1 MHRGHCGNTEVT
13 VIVVRK
19 SPPVTHADHP
29 GNTEVGGRGAG
40 EAGGGRGGRRGELGG
55 RRGRG
60 HMYENN
66 EQLTRQ
72 ALTKLPSVLVNMYE
86 EKMGTMGLN
95 PQGDSEQLEMMGRP

>member
-40 EAGGGRGGRRGELGG
+40 EVGGAGRAAGGAGGGGGGG
-55 RRGRG
+55 GT
-60 HMYENN
+60 NN
-66 EQLTRQ
+66 EQLTGQ

-86 EKMGTMGLN
+86 ETMGTMGLN